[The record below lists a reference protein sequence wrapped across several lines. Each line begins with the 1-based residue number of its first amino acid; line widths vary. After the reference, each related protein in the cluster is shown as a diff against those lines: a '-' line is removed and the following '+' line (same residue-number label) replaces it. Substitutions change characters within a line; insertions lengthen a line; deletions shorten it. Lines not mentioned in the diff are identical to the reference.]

1 MPNSTTDPN
10 ERVRCKRAMSDY
22 SEFIGFMAEK
32 SSAEQ
37 RRFYY
42 WELPIA

>member
-1 MPNSTTDPN
+1 MPNSTTDPS

-22 SEFIGFMAEK
+22 SGFIGFMAEK

-37 RRFYY
+37 KQ
-42 WELPIA
+42 LLL

>member
-1 MPNSTTDPN
+1 
-10 ERVRCKRAMSDY
+10 MSDY

-37 RRFYY
+37 RHFYY
-42 WELPIA
+42 WERLIADRRNGTAISHFFF